1 MIHMIRRDF
10 DIILV
15 ATGFILAVTNVGYLI
30 LKVKPENVRSIIQLT
45 PGILGLV
52 MGMIGMVLMEV
63 KKGKKTVKEAV
74 AIVTTQMLLLGLF
87 ILIVTLIRK

>member
-1 MIHMIRRDF
+1 MSTIRRNL

-15 ATGFILAVTNVGYLI
+15 AAGFILAVTNVGYLI

-63 KKGKKTVKEAV
+63 KKGEKTVKEAV
-74 AIVTTQMLLLGLF
+74 ATVAIQMLLLGLF
-87 ILIVTLIRK
+87 ILIGILMRK